1 MCAAALALA
10 LAPSA
15 RAADGP
21 SGRVTSSWH
30 SPAGNPVDAN
40 GDPTPPG
47 TPEDMPFTV
56 AATSAPDGADLAQAT
71 LVAGSTPVGA
81 PVDLCAP
88 AGSCRSGSATLPF
101 STGSLADGFYD
112 LHIVLTDVNGVTGT
126 VPIKTDGLFQ
136 IWNYRPAGS
145 STATLSV
152 GSSVPQPAPSGGG
165 GGGGSQGGVKGA
177 SAGSCTSP
185 KLSMV
190 LDQKPLRVSHG
201 VPVLVAGKKY
211 RFTGRLT
218 CVINGKRVSAPK
230 RTRID
235 VRAIVHGRSAP
246 KTHGS
251 VGAKG
256 VIVFRLASPSSRTL
270 EFRFTDANGKV
281 TRVRIKVET
290 VKVKKPKK
298 HKKG

>member
-1 MCAAALALA
+1 MGVCAAAAALV

-21 SGRVTSSWH
+21 SGAVTSAWH
-30 SPAGNPVDAN
+30 SPAGNPA
-40 GDPTPPG
+40 GTPSG
-47 TPEDMPFTV
+47 TPEDMPFSVT
-56 AATSAPDGADLAQAT
+56 AASAPDGANLAQAALFLGT
-71 LVAGSTPVGA
+71 TRVGA

-88 AGSCRSGSATLPF
+88 AESCRNGSATLPF
-101 STGSLADGFYD
+101 NTGAFADGFYD
-112 LHIVLTDVNGVTGT
+112 LHIVLTDADGVTGT
-126 VPIKTDGLFQ
+126 VPIKSDFQ
-136 IWNYRPAGS
+136 IWNDRPSGS

-165 GGGGSQGGVKGA
+165 GGGTTPGGGVLGA
-177 SAGSCTSP
+177 SAGSCTTP

-190 LDQKPLRVSHG
+190 LDQKPLRMHRG
-201 VPVLVAGKKY
+201 VPVLVSGKRY

-235 VRAIVHGRSAP
+235 VLAIVHGRSALE
-246 KTHGS
+246 GRAS
-251 VGAKG
+251 VGSQGK
-256 VIVFRLASPSSRTL
+256 IVFRLASTSSRTL
-270 EFRFTDANGKV
+270 EFRFTDPNGKV

-290 VKVKKPKK
+290 VKVKQQKK